1 MWSRPQV
8 AAVDL
13 LVPRVGELAGGSL
26 REDCADR
33 LSARLSRLSLLPQL
47 GWYVQ
52 LRRYGGPPTAGYG
65 LGLERLLLLL
75 TGLESVRDLVPFPR
89 WLRHCDT

>member
-1 MWSRPQV
+1 M
-8 AAVDL
+8 DL
-13 LVPRVGELAGGSL
+13 LVPRIGELAGGSL

-33 LSARLSRLSLLPQL
+33 LSARLCRLGLRSQL
-47 GWYVQ
+47 DWYVQ

-75 TGLESVRDLVPFPR
+75 TGLQNVRDVVPFPR